1 MSLWMPQSSAVYTR
15 RLQFSYTD
23 QRDFGEMNL
32 AADDLSVNK
41 GNTLEAV
48 QCQSCQER
56 KYQDGSDD
64 PSVSFQTPTRIDPA
78 VVESQVRAHV
88 MEHVGHEQA
97 RAEAEDK
104 KVISQS
110 VTLHTG
116 ICEECG
122 RIYISG
128 GTTKTVTKEDP
139 QKQAFQGI
147 FTDEV
152 YKGNHVDMYA

>member
-41 GNTLEAV
+41 GNTL
-48 QCQSCQER
+48 
-56 KYQDGSDD
+56 
-64 PSVSFQTPTRIDPA
+64 SVSFQTPTRIDPA
-78 VVESQVRAHV
+78 VVESQVRAHE